1 MIGIK
6 MKHKNYKEGNEK
18 TDNILYSLKQ
28 RLFEYYIIRR
38 SVFTESNICMVIV
51 YIYNSLYTY
60 H

>member
-38 SVFTESNICMVIV
+38 SVFTESNM
-51 YIYNSLYTY
+51 YGDSIYL
-60 H
+60 